1 VVQKGN
7 SSGRQLTEGAKDG
20 TIQAAI
26 AFSRIQGVAMD
37 FAACRQQFPV
47 TREFTFLN
55 HAAVAA
61 PPQPVVEAVAS
72 FLAECAA
79 RGSLDYGRWQ
89 VRLAWVRERA
99 AELIGAA
106 AEEIAF
112 VPNTSTGLATVA
124 EGLNWR
130 PGEAVLVAVPD
141 FPTNVYPWQH
151 LERKGVSVRF
161 IERRPDGRFGPEE
174 LSRALVPGAR
184 LLAVSSVDYVTGFAA
199 DLPALG
205 EFCREQGLLLCV
217 DAIQSLGV
225 LPLDVKECGIH
236 LLAAGGHKWLLGPMG
251 SGLLFVDRG
260 VADRFEPP
268 LVGWKSVVDEE
279 NFEPHFDLKQDAGK
293 FEPGTLNLPG
303 IFGLGAAL
311 ELLHAVGIANIRQ
324 RVLALNDR
332 FAEGL
337 RARTLEVVSPRGET
351 ERSGILSFRP
361 PGDALH
367 CFRFFAERKVL
378 VSPRGGMIRLS
389 PHFWNDESDVDA
401 FFAALDAFGTPL
413 ISDHHHGR
421 VGVQ

>member
-1 VVQKGN
+1 
-7 SSGRQLTEGAKDG
+7 
-20 TIQAAI
+20 
-26 AFSRIQGVAMD
+26 MD
-37 FAACRQQFPV
+37 FAPFRAHFPV

-61 PPQPVVEAVAS
+61 PPQPVVEAGAA

-79 RGSLDYGRWQ
+79 RGSLDYGRWL

-99 AELIGAA
+99 AELFGASA
-106 AEEIAF
+106 AEVAF
-112 VPNTSTGLATVA
+112 VPNTSAGLASVA

-130 PGEAVLVAVPD
+130 PGEAALVAAPD
-141 FPTNVYPWQH
+141 FPANIYPWQH
-151 LERKGVSVRF
+151 LERRGVAVRF
-161 IERRPDGRFGPEE
+161 IERDAAGRLGPEAVA
-174 LSRALVPGAR
+174 RALVPGAR

-205 EFCREQGLLLCV
+205 AFCREQGLLFCV

-225 LPLDVKECGIH
+225 LPVDVKACGIH

-251 SGLLFVDRG
+251 SGLLYVDRA

-279 NFEPHFDLKQDAGK
+279 NFEPHFELKRDAGK

-311 ELLHAVGIANIRQ
+311 EMLHAVGVANIRQ

-332 FAEGL
+332 LAEGL
-337 RARTLEVVSPRGET
+337 RERGLEVVSPRGET

-361 PGDALH
+361 PGDAQH
-367 CFRFFAERKVL
+367 CFRLFASRRVA

-389 PHFWNDESDVDA
+389 PHFWNDESDMEA
-401 FFAALDAFGTPL
+401 FFAALDAFGAFSTK
-413 ISDHHHGR
+413 S
-421 VGVQ
+421 